1 MYQGGLMYARAS
13 EIEKSLFE
21 RLYASHHPLLVRFLT
36 RMTRCPQRA
45 EDLAQV
51 AWLKLLGARARGTC
65 QADGEIELRAYLFT
79 VARNAFL
86 DEYTRKHDAVR
97 TRSVDPGVLD
107 ALINESSSAAGPDL
121 AVEREQL
128 HAILQGAVNHLPVEQ
143 RKVIGLWS
151 QGASIREMATVCDAP
166 TDTVLSRKKYAVA
179 RLRGCVGGA
188 LRAAC

>member
-1 MYQGGLMYARAS
+1 MHTRVS
-13 EIEKSLFE
+13 EIEKNLFE
-21 RLYASHHPLLVRFLT
+21 KLYATYQPLLVRFLT

-51 AWLKLLGARARGTC
+51 AWLKLLAARSRGAC
-65 QADGEIELRAYLFT
+65 QTSSDIELRAYLFT

-86 DEYTRKHDAVR
+86 DEYTRKHEAVR
-97 TRSVDPGVLD
+97 TRAVDPVVLD
-107 ALINESSSAAGPDL
+107 ALINESSSVAGPEL
-121 AVEREQL
+121 AAEREQA
-128 HAILQGAVNHLPVEQ
+128 HAILHGAVAMLPAEQ

-151 QGASIREMATVCDAP
+151 QGASIREMASECAAP